1 MKMDEPL
8 GSKQVHVEDIAK
20 IKLNLTEVY
29 FVGSHCMIISQC
41 MTQITLKND
50 VR

>member
-1 MKMDEPL
+1 MDEPL
-8 GSKQVHVEDIAK
+8 GSKHVHIEDIVK

-29 FVGSHCMIISQC
+29 FVDPHYMIISQC